1 MKNLRKIFIALVGVL
16 TMASCGEE
24 IDTVAE
30 VQDTAGLLVSISQ
43 SSGAFLGSPQAGME
57 ISEAPVSISEANLD
71 YVITLTSGDMS
82 NIEKLEI
89 VKFFNGDL
97 ETSGEAAAS
106 TVAETTTLPFTAT
119 ISSVDE
125 FLAGSGLSESD
136 LRIGDSF
143 TFRLKVHQ
151 KDGDVYFYNGSM
163 GRLTLALN
171 CSYDL
176 TGSYTMTNTVCASSV
191 TVAISQNPD
200 GSWYAETADGG
211 LLQFCSTNSTL
222 QNEGSFNVGC
232 GGIVTSFADGDPTF
246 CGGYGIGCIEGG
258 SWDQDSGILILEN
271 SNAFFSWAGA
281 TYTSTYTRM

>member
-1 MKNLRKIFIALVGVL
+1 MKNLRKMFFAIVGVL
-16 TMASCGEE
+16 TIVSCGED

-30 VQDTAGLLVSISQ
+30 IKDNAGLLVNISQ
-43 SSGAFLGSPQAGME
+43 SKGSFLGSPMAGME
-57 ISEAPVSISEANLD
+57 IEEAPVSVSEASLN
-71 YVITLTSGDMS
+71 YVITMTAGDMS
-82 NIEKLEI
+82 NIEKFEI

-97 ETSGEAAAS
+97 ETTGEATGS
-106 TVAETTTLPFTAT
+106 VVAETTTLPYTAT
-119 ISSVDE
+119 IASVDD
-125 FLAGSGLSESD
+125 FLSGTGLSESD

-151 KDGDVYFYNGSM
+151 KDGDSYYYNGSM
-163 GRLTLALN
+163 GRLTLTLN

-176 TGSYTMTNTVCASSV
+176 TGTYIMTNSVCASSV

-232 GGIVTSFADGDPTF
+232 GGIVTPFDDGAPTF
-246 CGGYGIGCIEGG
+246 CDGYGIGCIEGG
-258 SWDQDSGILILEN
+258 SWDQDAGILILEN
-271 SNAFFSWAGA
+271 SNDFFTWAA
-281 TYTSTYTRM
+281 SNYTSTYTRQ